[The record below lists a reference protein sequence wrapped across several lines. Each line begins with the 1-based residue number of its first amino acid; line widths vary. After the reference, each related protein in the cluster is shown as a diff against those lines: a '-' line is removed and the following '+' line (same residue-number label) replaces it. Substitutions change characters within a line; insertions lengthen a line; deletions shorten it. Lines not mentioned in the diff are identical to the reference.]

1 MFCSELMM
9 LVIPEHLD
17 IKICR
22 TPDFGG
28 GSV

>member
-1 MFCSELMM
+1 MM